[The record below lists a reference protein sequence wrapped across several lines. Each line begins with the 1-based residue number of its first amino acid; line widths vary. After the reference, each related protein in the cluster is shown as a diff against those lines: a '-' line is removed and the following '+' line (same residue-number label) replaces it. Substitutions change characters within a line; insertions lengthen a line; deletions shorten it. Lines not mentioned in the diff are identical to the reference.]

1 MLFISKTSRPLNP
14 AFTVGAVTCTE
25 ETDARQGTLPL
36 NAGGKVVGQSDEFQR
51 LPDDQPALR
60 HLVGAIAAEEVKISA
75 GLQERHNVPAMER
88 EVKHLTLG

>member
-14 AFTVGAVTCTE
+14 AFT
-25 ETDARQGTLPL
+25 
-36 NAGGKVVGQSDEFQR
+36 VGQSDEFQR